1 MKILILDSVE
11 NTCAQKLTT
20 EKFSV
25 DEKPKLSKEEL
36 LKIISEYD
44 AVVVRSATQITSEI
58 ISAGKNLKVIGRAG
72 AGVDNIDADAATRK
86 GILVMNTP
94 GGNTI
99 STAEHTMS
107 LLLSLARKIPQANAS
122 LQRNEWERK
131 KFLGTELQGKTIGV
145 IGLGKV
151 GREVAKRC
159 QAFEMN
165 VLGLDPVLSPDVAT
179 KMNIQLLFSL
189 EEIFRRSDFLTLHT
203 PLNDETKNLLRDE
216 TFEKCKNGVRIINC
230 ARGGLVNEESLL
242 KYLKNRKVAGAALDV
257 FENEPPKNSPL
268 LQHPNVIATPHLGA
282 STEEAQEK
290 VALQIAE
297 QITDYLHGR
306 GIAGAINGDAIQLAQ
321 KEEVQPFILLA
332 EKIGKFFAQM
342 LRGNFRSLTVS
353 TSGTQLNESL
363 PIFVSSVLKG
373 TFNVLLSE
381 PVNFI
386 NATSI
391 AKERGI
397 EIVERK
403 GMEHSAYSQLL
414 KVEFKT
420 DKEKRSFAGTVFGTN
435 NLRIVSIDDFYFEI
449 IPEGHLLLYSNIDQ
463 PGMLASASKILADA
477 KINIANVSLGR
488 SGIGEKA
495 LTVMTVDSPIADE
508 VLKKLANVSGVHD
521 VQLVSL

>member
-1 MKILILDSVE
+1 MKILLLDSIE
-11 NTCAQKLTT
+11 TTCAQKLTA

-25 DEKPKLSKEEL
+25 DEKPKLSKEDL

-165 VLGLDPVLSPDVAT
+165 VLGFDPVLSPDVAT
-179 KMNIQLLFSL
+179 KMNIQLLSL

-203 PLNDETKNLLRDE
+203 PFNDETKNLLRDE
-216 TFEKCKNGVRIINC
+216 TFEKCKNGVRVINC

-242 KYLKNRKVAGAALDV
+242 KYLNNGKVAGAALDV
-257 FENEPPKNSPL
+257 FENEPPKDSPL

-297 QITDYLHGR
+297 QIADYLHGR

-332 EKIGKFFAQM
+332 EKIGKLFAQM
-342 LRGNFRSLTVS
+342 LKGNLRSLTVS

-463 PGMLASASKILADA
+463 PGMLASASKILADG

-495 LTVMTVDSPIADE
+495 LTVMTVDSPIADD